1 MPFSSSDRK
10 LGVAAFAGIT
20 ALGVAAHFVYA
31 PLVVPVT
38 VGAAAA
44 MLAMLYRRWK
54 DDTAARLKDAVRQVA
69 DEIDGVRAEIRA
81 NRAEI
86 EETRAMVA
94 LQEPRFATPLPW
106 SNWALPPRGLLDA
119 LKTAQEFDA
128 PTIVDCGSGVSTLHF
143 ARAVKEIGRGQVIAL
158 EQDAAWAAYIQKILE
173 RNGLAEHARI
183 VVAPLQ
189 DATFCGRAT
198 RWYAVPADLLPAGAK
213 VDVVVADGPTG
224 QDGSLTR
231 IGALPFFWERLSDRG
246 AVYLDDTRR
255 PEEQEICRLWREQ
268 YAVTETSIGAEHGMS
283 KFTRRRA

>member
-10 LGVAAFAGIT
+10 LGAAAFAGIA
-20 ALGVAAHFVYA
+20 ALGIAAHFVYA
-31 PLVVPVT
+31 PLVVPLT
-38 VGAAAA
+38 VGAAGA

-54 DDTAARLKDAVRQVA
+54 DDTAARLRDAVRQVA

-81 NRAEI
+81 NRGEI

-94 LQEPRFATPLPW
+94 LQEPRFGTPLPW
-106 SNWALPPRGLLDA
+106 SNWALPPRGLMDA
-119 LKTAQEFDA
+119 LKTVQEFDA
-128 PTIVDCGSGVSTLHF
+128 PTIVDCGSGVSTVHF

-158 EQDAAWAAYIQKILE
+158 EQDAAWAAYIEKILE
-173 RNGLAEHARI
+173 RNGLAQHARI

-198 RWYAVPADLLPAGAK
+198 RWYAVPADLLPAGAE
-213 VDVVVADGPTG
+213 VDVIVADGPTG

-255 PEEQEICRLWREQ
+255 PEEQEICRLWREHF
-268 YAVTETSIGAEHGMS
+268 AVAETSIGAEHGMS